1 MNDLRVGILE
11 DDHDMRPWLAE
22 VVGEADG
29 LELAWTAECLADAF
43 SAVESAP
50 APDLCLVDLQLPDG
64 HGTSFIRS
72 LRSGA
77 RRTKALVLTSLADRR
92 SVVGAFEAGASGYLL
107 KDTPADRIRDDIR
120 AVAGG
125 GTPISSQAATHLI
138 GMLGLAKPEAP
149 EAESSGLTPREREM
163 LTLFAKGMSYR
174 ETAELMEVS
183 THTVQTHVKSV
194 YRKLAVHSKSEA
206 VFEALQNG
214 WLDI

>member
-1 MNDLRVGILE
+1 MRVLRVGILE

-22 VVGEADG
+22 VVNEAVG
-29 LELAWTAECLADAF
+29 LDLAWTAECLADAF
-43 SAVESAP
+43 AAVKAAP

-64 HGTSFIRS
+64 HGTSFIQS
-72 LRSGA
+72 LRRSA
-77 RRTKALVLTSLADRR
+77 RPTKALVLTSLADRR

-138 GMLGLAKPEAP
+138 GMLGLARSEPDAD
-149 EAESSGLTPREREM
+149 SSGLTPREREM
-163 LTLFAKGMSYR
+163 LVLFAKGMSYR
-174 ETAELMEVS
+174 ETADLMEVS